1 MKFDET
7 SSNENESKLI
17 HRLSFLYRALY
28 SLLTQ
33 DQLFEQVLS
42 SSSSEIVSSVEFL
55 DHIVQSQSKR
65 FRLEIDQSEKITS
78 TAKSFVQHFV
88 KNSIEIERGMEVQL
102 HKSSL
107 LFVSLFLLL
116 NCKICGVL
124 CL

>member
-1 MKFDET
+1 MDFDET

-17 HRLSFLYRALY
+17 HRLSLLYRAIY

-42 SSSSEIVSSVEFL
+42 SSSSEIVSSVAFL

-65 FRLEIDQSEKITS
+65 NRSEIDQSEKITS
-78 TAKSFVQHFV
+78 TAKSFVQNFV

-107 LFVSLFLLL
+107 HFVSLFLLP
-116 NCKICGVL
+116 NYKICGVL
-124 CL
+124 YL